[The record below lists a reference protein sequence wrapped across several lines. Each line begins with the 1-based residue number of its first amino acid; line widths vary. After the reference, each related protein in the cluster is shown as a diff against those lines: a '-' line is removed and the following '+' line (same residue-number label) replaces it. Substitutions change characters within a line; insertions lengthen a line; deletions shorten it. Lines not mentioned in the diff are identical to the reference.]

1 MAAGIPSGLAGSP
14 ARRRHGA
21 RVEAL
26 ARGSRTA
33 AGASGQA
40 GVLSNSPE
48 EVETAP
54 GEARTLVQRAQPPG
68 AAPPAIQTPSHPPDV
83 CSLTVAFS
91 KVFAASLEI
100 KCTGPGKE
108 NRESYGTYEGRRE
121 RESLGWEK
129 LTGLFPPAW
138 IIQEKCAGS
147 CPRSTQKV
155 KHTGCAWT
163 IRQCETCSDHFRW
176 LHTPGER
183 LRCPNC
189 ELPEGC
195 ANVRPRPLLC
205 PQLKHIWP
213 SPSESRT
220 VSCLHRAKNQE
231 KKKEKWKC
239 TGSQGQAIPTTA
251 QGAIEESFLNSL
263 LGPNS
268 ASTRPPLGPRAPL
281 RDRMAGNTH
290 TPACPGI
297 SGKALTSPPSRHR
310 G

>member
-21 RVEAL
+21 QVEAL

-40 GVLSNSPE
+40 GVLSNSPQ

-163 IRQCETCSDHFRW
+163 IRQCETCSDHFHW

-213 SPSESRT
+213 YHQRVGLCPAFTGKVFSMQNAWPGHWHLPKAQDGATGVYLVLCIIIWFTKIASE
-220 VSCLHRAKNQE
+220 H
-231 KKKEKWKC
+231 
-239 TGSQGQAIPTTA
+239 
-251 QGAIEESFLNSL
+251 
-263 LGPNS
+263 
-268 ASTRPPLGPRAPL
+268 PPCMG
-281 RDRMAGNTH
+281 H
-290 TPACPGI
+290 CAC
-297 SGKALTSPPSRHR
+297 AAEAT
-310 G
+310 